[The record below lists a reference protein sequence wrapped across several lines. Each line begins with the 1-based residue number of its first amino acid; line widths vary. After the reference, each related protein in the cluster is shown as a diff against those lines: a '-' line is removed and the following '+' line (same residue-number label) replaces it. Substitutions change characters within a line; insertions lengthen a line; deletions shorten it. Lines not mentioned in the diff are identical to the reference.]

1 MTADSSPAT
10 RPTVSRSPQRS
21 RITNGSDLL
30 PTTDG
35 RSFHARLFRD
45 LCDSLA

>member
-1 MTADSSPAT
+1 MTAASSPAART
-10 RPTVSRSPQRS
+10 AASRSPQRS

-35 RSFHARLFRD
+35 RSAWARLFRD